1 LVLQSGPERRPV
13 PMPQILRNKNL
24 ATKFQIL
31 VEVAANQPNVQ
42 QKYVAQKL
50 GVSSQAV
57 SEYINE
63 LVKDGWLVS
72 DGRSRYRVTRDGVNW
87 LLNAFRELREYST
100 FVEKAVT
107 NIAVC
112 AAVAGCDLSAG
123 QAVALKMKDGLLY
136 ATAAG
141 KAARGKTATGTAIAD
156 ARKGEDVGVSNIEGI
171 VELAM
176 GKVTVLA
183 VPDIQGGGS
192 KSTDLAVL
200 KRELGKKGP
209 VGAIGIEAFTALRGI
224 GVEPHYF
231 YGVSE
236 AAIEAAQ
243 SGLSFLIVCAHDQIP
258 HLLARLRE
266 ENVDY
271 ELVDLRRGEGSR

>member
-1 LVLQSGPERRPV
+1 
-13 PMPQILRNKNL
+13 MPQILRNKNL

-87 LLNAFRELREYST
+87 ILNAFRELREYST

-112 AAVAGCDLSAG
+112 AAVADCDLSAG

-136 ATAAG
+136 ATDAVG
-141 KAARGKTATGTAIAD
+141 KAARGKAARGTAIAD

-192 KSTDLAVL
+192 KSTDPAAL
-200 KRELGKKGP
+200 KRVLGKKGP
-209 VGAIGIEAFTALRGI
+209 IGAIGIEALTALRGI

-243 SGLSFLIVCAHDQIP
+243 SGLSFLIVCAHDQVP

-271 ELVDLRRGEGSR
+271 ELGDLRRGEGSR